1 MHGVFGAAGPIA
13 DPFES
18 GLAED
23 GNYPSI
29 HVARRALRV
38 IFAIKIN
45 GDSPTV
51 SGELFSRRKEKHP
64 PKLNKS
70 GSNPWA
76 LISLKTF
83 SNLSTKSLWQRK

>member
-51 SGELFSRRKEKHP
+51 SGELFSR
-64 PKLNKS
+64 
-70 GSNPWA
+70 A
-76 LISLKTF
+76 LWTEGETSAEAEQIRFQSLGPYF
-83 SNLSTKSLWQRK
+83 AENIF